1 MDNEQRL
8 TSIEHQLSSHDQRLQ
23 SLERMVSEAKT
34 DRAVRMERDK
44 HLDRRFDKLEQDVGD
59 VKGYL
64 LKIVWLIVAG
74 IVAAFMAFLVNGG
87 FSVGS

>member
-8 TSIEHQLSSHDQRLQ
+8 TSIEHQLSSHDQRIQ

-44 HLDRRFDKLEQDVGD
+44 HLDRRFDKLERDVGD

-74 IVAAFMAFLVNGG
+74 IVAAFMAFMVNGG
-87 FSVGS
+87 LGLGS

>member
-1 MDNEQRL
+1 
-8 TSIEHQLSSHDQRLQ
+8 
-23 SLERMVSEAKT
+23 MVSEAKT

-74 IVAAFMAFLVNGG
+74 IVAALMAFMINGG
-87 FSVGS
+87 LSVGPG

>member
-1 MDNEQRL
+1 MDNDQRL

-23 SLERMVSEAKT
+23 SLEHMISEAKT
-34 DRAVRMERDK
+34 DRAVRAERDK
-44 HLDRRFDKLEQDVGD
+44 HLDRRFDKLEKDVGD

-74 IVAAFMAFLVNGG
+74 IVAAFMAFMLNGG
-87 FSVGS
+87 LAIGP

>member
-8 TSIEHQLSSHDQRLQ
+8 TSIEHQLSSHDQRIQ

-44 HLDRRFDKLEQDVGD
+44 
-59 VKGYL
+59 
-64 LKIVWLIVAG
+64 
-74 IVAAFMAFLVNGG
+74 
-87 FSVGS
+87 